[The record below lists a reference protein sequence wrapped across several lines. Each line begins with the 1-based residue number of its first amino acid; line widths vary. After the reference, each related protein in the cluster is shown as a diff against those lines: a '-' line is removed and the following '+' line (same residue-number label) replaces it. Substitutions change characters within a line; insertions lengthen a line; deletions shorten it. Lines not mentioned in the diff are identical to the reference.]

1 MSDVLLGRCTRFAES
16 ISISYLSGFL
26 CVVDLLVSGKL
37 NCVLVTNIR
46 EKTSTKVITS
56 GLLFGSSRQFS

>member
-1 MSDVLLGRCTRFAES
+1 VRG
-16 ISISYLSGFL
+16 G
-26 CVVDLLVSGKL
+26 LLVSGKL
-37 NCVLVTNIR
+37 NCVLATNIH

>member
-1 MSDVLLGRCTRFAES
+1 MRFAES
-16 ISISYLSGFL
+16 ISISYARALSGFL

-37 NCVLVTNIR
+37 NCVLATNIR